1 MEVWFMDVSWWKKTT
16 PNYQLIQREVAPV
29 EGTWT
34 PSTQKSMRN
43 VRKTPDGFRKI
54 GDTKK
59 MVTLRCWQVP
69 HNKQDYKLHVG
80 GWTNPFEGYLIL
92 VYISQTRSFPQSEHE
107 KYSKPPPRLL
117 WSLAVV
123 SALDPLRSLPHKKTP
138 TFHIHPPLSPLGWS
152 WRCQVIY
159 IDPLSTTVTTVFDG
173 NFPPKQMQRLHPG
186 KINMD

>member
-123 SALDPLRSLPHKKTP
+123 SALDPLRSLPHKKNA
-138 TFHIHPPLSPLGWS
+138 HIPHS
-152 WRCQVIY
+152 
-159 IDPLSTTVTTVFDG
+159 STTFTLGLIMAVPSDLYW
-173 NFPPKQMQRLHPG
+173 PPFYNCHNR
-186 KINMD
+186 IWW